1 MVTLGSKMPEIA
13 RQLSA
18 NENPLQRGK
27 CVRLVGRNWVK
38 DFTNLYNSTDEFIN
52 RDYAIINKLGELYD
66 YQTATE
72 VKFFLDHVDV
82 KVRQEY
88 FDTFLKTSDL
98 DEQSTVKI
106 RSPSTVLES
115 KESSATL
122 EVRWI
127 GSTDKKQPT
136 SGRFRLFMKKNGN
149 EHQVKFGRRP
159 ACILYLIYLLDIYE
173 SRNTATLDINNYN
186 DQFYDL
192 FYKVYAYGGDSQFKN
207 MIGQGKSGQKLLRHC
222 LSDIR
227 EAVGNT
233 CKLLHEEV
241 LPYILPDKD
250 SHLCVEKRNIDFDKE
265 IFNSKYGDPTRPYTY
280 ESAKKMQE
288 V

>member
-1 MVTLGSKMPEIA
+1 MVTLGCEMPEIA

-18 NENPLQRGK
+18 NENPLQRGR
-27 CVRLVGRNWVK
+27 CVRLVGKNWVK
-38 DFTNLYNSTDEFIN
+38 DFTNLYNSTDKFVN

-72 VKFFLDHVDV
+72 VKFFLDHVDG

-88 FDTFLKTSDL
+88 FDTFLKTSNQ

-106 RSPSTVLES
+106 RSPSTLLETLES
-115 KESSATL
+115 NVTL

-127 GSTDKKQPT
+127 GHTDIKQPT
-136 SGRFRLFMKKNGN
+136 NGRFRLYMKKNGN
-149 EHQVKFGRRP
+149 VHQVKFKRRP
-159 ACILYLIYLLDIYE
+159 ACVLYLIYLLDIYE
-173 SRNTATLDINNYN
+173 SRNTTTLDIANYGN
-186 DQFYDL
+186 RFCDL
-192 FYKVYAYGGDSQFKN
+192 FYKVYAYGGQSQFMN
-207 MIGQGKSGQKLLRHC
+207 MIGQGTSSQKLLRHC

-233 CKLLHEEV
+233 CKLLHEED
-241 LPYILPDKD
+241 LPYILLDKN
-250 SHLCVEKRNIDFDKE
+250 SHLCVEKGNIDFDQK
-265 IFNSKYGDPTRPYTY
+265 IFETKYGDLTRPYTY
-280 ESAKKMQE
+280 DSAKKMQE